1 MAAETLPIARN
12 VLHGQRRGLL
22 GWSIALAAVSVLYT
36 SFYPSMGSGQDLQ
49 AMLDSM
55 PEGLVD
61 ALGYDTVGTAA
72 GYVQSTVFGILGPVL
87 LLVFGIATGA
97 RLVAG
102 QEEDGTLELE
112 FTAPVSRRQVYLQ
125 RLAALWADLV
135 LLVAVVTFVTGGLA
149 RLLDMDV
156 SVAALAAVTVPL
168 LLLVVG
174 FGTLALAVGAATGRR
189 GVAIGTAAALA
200 VLSYVLNAVGPSAGV
215 QWMATVSP
223 FGWYLGNDPMLE
235 GLDVTGVVALAVVP
249 VVAAVAGLAAF
260 ERRDLMV

>member
-1 MAAETLPIARN
+1 MAADTLPIARN
-12 VLHGQRRGLL
+12 VLHGQRRNLL
-22 GWSIALAAVSVLYT
+22 GWAIALAGVSIVYT
-36 SFYPSMGSGQDLQ
+36 GFYPSMGDGQDLQ
-49 AMLDSM
+49 ALLDSM
-55 PEGLVD
+55 PEGFVD
-61 ALGYDTVGTAA
+61 ALGYDAVGTAA

-112 FTAPVSRRQVYLQ
+112 FTAPVSRREVYLQ
-125 RLAALWADLV
+125 RLVALWTDLV
-135 LLVAVVTFVTGGLA
+135 LLVGVVTLVTGGLA

-156 SVAALAAVTVPL
+156 SVSALLAVALPL
-168 LLLVVG
+168 LLLVLG

-189 GVAIGTAAALA
+189 GTAIGVAAALA
-200 VLSYVLNAVGPSAGV
+200 VLAYMFNAIGPQAGFD
-215 QWMATVSP
+215 WMTTVSP

-235 GLDVTGVVALAVVP
+235 GLDVAGVVALAALP
-249 VVAAVAGLAAF
+249 VVAGLAGLAAF